1 VSTFSRFGD
10 YRDRQQTQYMVTGKL
25 QIANYSDNTYSPFY
39 EQRQEAWWCERTFSS
54 GLHAAGDVD
63 RITKETVPRHRNSN
77 HSADHRSTVQAAAD
91 HHLAIWTM
99 RNLRASTSIDKNS
112 TRNVKR
118 YFYIDWCCLCSTT
131 KQIRGDSGP

>member
-1 VSTFSRFGD
+1 MSLSCREDRMMICGIVLRQ
-10 YRDRQQTQYMVTGKL
+10 YRNVTDVML
-25 QIANYSDNTYSPFY
+25 MPYSHEVRYGNWKTAALY
-39 EQRQEAWWCERTFSS
+39 CIRTFSS

-99 RNLRASTSIDKNS
+99 SNLCTAKVITRTKPAYKIIMMSPNTDTSNIN
-112 TRNVKR
+112 
-118 YFYIDWCCLCSTT
+118 
-131 KQIRGDSGP
+131 